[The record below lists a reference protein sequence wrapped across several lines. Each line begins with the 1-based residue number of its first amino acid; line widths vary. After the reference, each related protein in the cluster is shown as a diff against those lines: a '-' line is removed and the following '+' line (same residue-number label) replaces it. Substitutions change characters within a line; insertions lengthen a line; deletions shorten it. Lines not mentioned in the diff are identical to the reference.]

1 MMSREESGI
10 TIAIEVREFSPL
22 SRPGPTSGE
31 AIATVAFLHYRTI
44 PSRVGRPMKTSNG
57 ETRMNEPKESTSA
70 IEGNDRAR
78 EQQDSKPG
86 MEGLSRR
93 TFLGVGSAGLA
104 SAALASLAVNAQEPT
119 DTEKAEHDHSSSNPG
134 PENKPLLDE
143 NPNSNLPPPTDH
155 GNIEPVWYSFDL
167 THKRVEEGG
176 WTNQVTESVLPSSKD
191 IAGVRMRLT
200 AGSFRELHWHT
211 ADEWSIMLYGNA
223 RVTCLNPD
231 GTVFIG
237 DVGKGDL
244 WYFPAG
250 FPHSIQGLGPD
261 GCEFILVFDQGSF
274 SEDNTFLL
282 SDWVRRTP
290 PSVLSKNFGL
300 PASALKNLPTKSLY
314 IFAADLPASLAQDKS
329 AVGGRRVESPYQ
341 YTFRMEA
348 MTPTKQTSGGSVRIV
363 DSHNFQ
369 ASKNIAAALVTVKP
383 GGLRELHWHPN
394 ASEWQ
399 YYLSGKGRMT
409 VFTTSGAHTMDFSAN
424 DVGFV
429 PAVAGHYVENTGN
442 SDLVFLEMFKA
453 SEYMNFSLNNW
464 LRRLPPEAVTSHLN
478 LDADAISKIPSEAF
492 DVLPG

>member
-1 MMSREESGI
+1 MPEAKGFESALEGD
-10 TIAIEVREFSPL
+10 TWAS
-22 SRPGPTSGE
+22 
-31 AIATVAFLHYRTI
+31 
-44 PSRVGRPMKTSNG
+44 
-57 ETRMNEPKESTSA
+57 EPR
-70 IEGNDRAR
+70 G
-78 EQQDSKPG
+78 SKAG
-86 MEGLSRR
+86 MDGLSRR

-104 SAALASLAVNAQEPT
+104 GAALASLAVNTQEKAN
-119 DTEKAEHDHSSSNPG
+119 TEKADHDHSASNPG

-143 NPNSNLPPPTDH
+143 NPNSNFPPPTDH
-155 GNIEPVWYSFDL
+155 GHIEPIWYSFDL
-167 THKRVEEGG
+167 TTKRVEEGG
-176 WTNQVTESVLPSSKD
+176 WTNEVTQKVLPSSKD
-191 IAGVRMRLT
+191 LAGVRMRLT

-211 ADEWSIMLYGNA
+211 ADEWAIMLYGNA

-237 DVGKGDL
+237 DVGKRDL

-250 FPHSIQGLGPD
+250 FPHSIQGLEPD

-300 PASALKNLPTKSLY
+300 QTSALKNLPNKSLY
-314 IFAADLPASLAQDKS
+314 IFAADLPASLAQDKA

-341 YTFRMEA
+341 YTFKMSTMAPTQQTRGGEA
-348 MTPTKQTSGGSVRIV
+348 RVV
-363 DSHNFQ
+363 DSRNFL
-369 ASKNIAAALVTVKP
+369 AAKNIAAALVTVKP
-383 GGLRELHWHPN
+383 GGMRELHWHPN

-399 YYLSGKGRMT
+399 YYLAGKGRMT
-409 VFTTSGAHTMDFSAN
+409 VFTSEGSRTMDFNAN

-429 PAVAGHYVENTGN
+429 PAVAGHYVENSGN
-442 SDLVFLEMFKA
+442 TDLVFLEMFKA

-478 LDADAISKIPSEAF
+478 LDAATISKIPSEAL